1 RRLALLGPGLGLT
14 LAGLTNY
21 HSAALREG
29 LTACLQAVSN
39 SKHYT
44 SIRRAH
50 RLQPEGDGPPTATT
64 SGRCV
69 YVSSRDLQEAGET
82 ARSLASRGQLLNRWA
97 HSCPRPL
104 QDIDRSRGACAH
116 VPAQGSAGD
125 HCGGG

>member
-1 RRLALLGPGLGLT
+1 MGRYIKDLGHPSLIARGTWQEFLPTSVNDRRLPLLGPGLGLT

-50 RLQPEGDGPPTATT
+50 RLQPEGHGPPTATT
-64 SGRCV
+64 
-69 YVSSRDLQEAGET
+69 
-82 ARSLASRGQLLNRWA
+82 
-97 HSCPRPL
+97 
-104 QDIDRSRGACAH
+104 
-116 VPAQGSAGD
+116 
-125 HCGGG
+125 